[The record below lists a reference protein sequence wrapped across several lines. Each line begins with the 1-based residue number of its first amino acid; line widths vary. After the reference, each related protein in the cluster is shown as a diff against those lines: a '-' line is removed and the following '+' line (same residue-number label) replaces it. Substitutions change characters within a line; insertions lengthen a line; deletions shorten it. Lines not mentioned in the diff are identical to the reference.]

1 MLPNLA
7 LSVSVPRAGYV
18 SFLFFRSKAWWVPL
32 AKQLLRCALWV
43 VGVTQRLPLV
53 RVCEAAQTRTCDCRV
68 TQQHTPACASRMP
81 TLWSSAIFCIMS
93 ACGHGGATHSRHVN
107 HGLVCYR

>member
-1 MLPNLA
+1 M
-7 LSVSVPRAGYV
+7 

-53 RVCEAAQTRTCDCRV
+53 QVWEPAQNWTATVGSHSETTC
-68 TQQHTPACASRMP
+68 TSILANFTISHLQPARSPCVSPVVDIRS
-81 TLWSSAIFCIMS
+81 LVWSGDADVSC
-93 ACGHGGATHSRHVN
+93 
-107 HGLVCYR
+107 